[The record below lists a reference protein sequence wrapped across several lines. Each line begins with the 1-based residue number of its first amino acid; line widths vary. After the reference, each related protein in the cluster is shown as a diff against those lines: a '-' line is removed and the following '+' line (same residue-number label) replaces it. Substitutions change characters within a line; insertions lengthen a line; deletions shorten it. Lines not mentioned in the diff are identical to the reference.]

1 MPYQNKRFYLSIRIK
16 FVIATLFALAWVAIS
31 LYLARFW
38 LIDLIYFI
46 GAVPAYLILIFIAL
60 LPGFLNA
67 HLLVSLILDAPP
79 PLNLN
84 INFPP
89 ISLLIAS
96 YNEAKNLPETFR
108 SIQQQDY
115 PRNIEIIFVD
125 DGSNDNTIQVLR
137 SLEIPNLKVIQAEHG
152 GKAQALNQG
161 LKHVNHDILVTID
174 ADTFLHPQALRRIIA
189 RFLSDPPDTAA
200 VAGHVLVKNS
210 RASFLAEAQEWDYFT
225 GITSV
230 KRQQSLYRGTMVAQ
244 GSFSVFWTEE
254 VKAERGWP
262 AVVGEDIVLTWA
274 LIKEGY
280 RIGFESTAV
289 GFTVAPLGIK
299 TFYRQRKRWASG
311 MIEGL
316 KRYGISV
323 MRRPKLPAFFIL
335 IDFILPIIDF
345 FYTFAFIPGIILAF
359 TGRFFIAGPISLLV
373 LPLLFLIVF
382 VMYTKEKKIFKQLGL
397 KIRRNP
403 LGLLAYLFI
412 YQLIVSPIAVVGYFQ
427 ELIKP
432 RKKW

>member
-1 MPYQNKRFYLSIRIK
+1 MPYQHKRFYLSIRIK
-16 FVIATLFALAWVAIS
+16 FLIATFVALCWVALS
-31 LYLARFW
+31 FFLARFW

-46 GAVPAYLILIFIAL
+46 GAIPAYIILIFIAL

-67 HLLVSLILDAPP
+67 HLLMSLILDAPP
-79 PLNLN
+79 PLNLD
-84 INFPP
+84 INYPP

-108 SIQQQDY
+108 SLRQQDY
-115 PRNIEIIFVD
+115 PRNIEIIVVD
-125 DGSNDNTIQVLR
+125 DGSTDNTFQVLH
-137 SLEIPNLKVIQAEHG
+137 SLKMPNLKIIQAKHR
-152 GKAQALNQG
+152 GKAYALDEG
-161 LKHVNHDILVTID
+161 LKYVSHDILVTID

-210 RASFLAEAQEWDYFT
+210 RASFLAKAQEWDYFT

-274 LIKEGY
+274 LIKDGY
-280 RIGFESTAV
+280 RIGFEPTAV

-299 TFYRQRKRWASG
+299 TFYRQRKRWAGG

-316 KRYGISV
+316 KRYGFRVITK
-323 MRRPKLPAFFIL
+323 PKLPAFFIL
-335 IDFILPIIDF
+335 VDFILPTIDF

-359 TGRFFIAGPISLLV
+359 TGRFYIAGPISLFV
-373 LPLLFLIVF
+373 LPILFLIVF

-397 KIRRNP
+397 RIRKNP

-427 ELIKP
+427 ELFKIG
-432 RKKW
+432 KKW